1 MSFPRRARAASIV
14 FVTLLAAVLVSDVAG
29 LPGCKGG
36 CKTVTATA
44 QAQLLPV
51 APTPPL
57 LGLAPFDG
65 AEDVNPLAMPTVNV
79 LDGTITAVSLSDDW
93 GNVVEGRLSPDRTS
107 WTPA

>member
-14 FVTLLAAVLVSDVAG
+14 FVTLLAAVLVSDVEG

-36 CKTVTATA
+36 CKAVTATA

-51 APTPPL
+51 APKPPL

-65 AEDVNPLAMPTVNV
+65 AEVVRLGGLVVGQQIGERHTVV
-79 LDGTITAVSLSDDW
+79 RAV
-93 GNVVEGRLSPDRTS
+93 E
-107 WTPA
+107 